1 MLAHGVPDHPRG
13 RYYSIIFE
21 RYFLKD
27 ALSRVDLVPDIAGF
41 FEAG

>member
-1 MLAHGVPDHPRG
+1 LVRPRQMM
-13 RYYSIIFE
+13 
-21 RYFLKD
+21 D